1 MKYMYYAIFN
11 INDDCIDISFPDLK
25 GCFTFGE
32 NLEDALK
39 MSKEA
44 LEGYLLTLE
53 DEKMTIPKASN
64 FHDLLNNLKDNEQL
78 QLIQVDTDFLRR
90 VEENKSV
97 NKMVTL
103 PKWLVE
109 LGKERKLNF
118 SQVLQ
123 TALKKELN
131 L

>member
-1 MKYMYYAIFN
+1 MFY
-11 INDDCIDISFPDLK
+11 
-25 GCFTFGE
+25 FGE

-39 MSKEA
+39 MSKAA
-44 LEGYLLTLE
+44 LERYLLTLE

-64 FHDLLNNLKDNEQL
+64 FHDLLNNLKDHEQL